1 MKNPPDSLAG
11 RPTLLVDPGALARR
25 EDLERLARTAEVRIP
40 EGDAAL
46 SEEALIGALQGCAG
60 LVRLGGRLPELSRR
74 VLEATPDLRVVSLGS
89 DRFGKGI
96 DVETAWERG
105 IRIIDTDNI
114 ASAHPVAE
122 WVLGL
127 ILVCLRNGGAMYR
140 QMMAGSEQWAST
152 QNETFVS
159 GELTERRVGLIGC
172 GHVGQRLVEL
182 LAPFRV
188 DLRVFDPY
196 LSEETAA
203 RLGIVRAELEAVL
216 RHAEILVLQVPHTP
230 KTERLIGERELDL
243 LGPGKIFINCSRGK
257 NVDQDALIRRLE
269 TGDLIA
275 GLDVFDPEPL
285 PKESPLRHMPNVFA
299 TPHIA
304 WNAPNAKHRY
314 FGYAVEEL
322 ERYFAGQ
329 PLRFE
334 LTRRMVDIRHG
345 RV

>member
-1 MKNPPDSLAG
+1 MSTPNTASK
-11 RPTLLVDPGALARR
+11 RPALLVDTGPLVRSA
-25 EDLERLARTAEVRIP
+25 DLERLGRTAELRVP
-40 EGDAAL
+40 DGADAL
-46 SEEALIGALQGCAG
+46 SEEAFIEALQGCAG
-60 LVRLGGRLPELSRR
+60 VVRLGGRLPELTRR
-74 VLEATPDLRVVSLGS
+74 VLEASPELKVVSLRS

-96 DVETAWERG
+96 DVEAAWQRG

-140 QMMAGSEQWAST
+140 QMMAGTERWADA
-152 QNETFVS
+152 QNDAFVS

-196 LSEETAA
+196 LPEETGV
-203 RLGIVRAELEAVL
+203 RLGIVRAELDAVL
-216 RHAEILVLQVPHTP
+216 RHAEVLVLQVPHTP

-257 NVDQDALIRRLE
+257 NVDQDALIRRLQA
-269 TGDLIA
+269 GDLIA

-285 PKESPLRHMPNVFA
+285 PKESPLRQMPNVFL

-304 WNAPNAKHRY
+304 WHAPNARHRY
-314 FGYAVEEL
+314 FAFAVEEL
-322 ERYFAGQ
+322 ERFFTGQ

-345 RV
+345 RM